1 MECSFGTNYGFCE
14 REGFTSDF
22 MVAVAGLLYV
32 MHWTESFSFL
42 ASIMNLVVAL
52 PYGVLKRIV
61 PAKFKPVLDWL
72 EVILVEQ
79 A

>member
-32 MHWTESFSFL
+32 MHWTESIPFL

-61 PAKFKPVLDWL
+61 PAKFMPVLDWL

-79 A
+79 E